1 MFKIKIYKHQLL
13 TILIDIIPIILKGF
27 ILGLSFFDK
36 KNHFD
41 NDNQGN
47 YKYDI
52 TNPNNN
58 LLKSLL
64 VAHWPLLILAL
75 VLYFIIAALRSYT
88 LINIKKFMDVKY
100 ISLSAILMIYSII
113 GAVFCAL
120 FCMFTTFFKCGE
132 IINMPNKNDINDY
145 LCRIKYENNKYI
157 DSYIAY
163 FNSWGKEM
171 TSDAKNEII
180 FLVFGG
186 LFFFG
191 YKYFTFLIVRDLSP
205 LHKIFTYPIQ
215 YFIQKIIISYKLIGN
230 IPRKFTHQQYVIDIT
245 SDIIA
250 FFGFLIYLEIIE
262 LNFCK
267 LNYNLRKNIINR
279 GENINN
285 LLDKIGENNSE
296 SSSVNIL

>member
-1 MFKIKIYKHQLL
+1 M
-13 TILIDIIPIILKGF
+13 DI
-27 ILGLSFFDK
+27 
-36 KNHFD
+36 
-41 NDNQGN
+41 
-47 YKYDI
+47 
-52 TNPNNN
+52 
-58 LLKSLL
+58 
-64 VAHWPLLILAL
+64 
-75 VLYFIIAALRSYT
+75 
-88 LINIKKFMDVKY
+88 KY

-120 FCMFTTFFKCGE
+120 FCLFTTFFKCGE

-230 IPRKFTHQQYVIDIT
+230 IPRKFTHQQYGIDIT

-296 SSSVNIL
+296 SSSVNEDTQTIRSNGNQYE